1 MRPMKNTALRFICI
15 FILTSPA
22 LGVAQSDSKTTVGY
36 FSTANQENF
45 DKHVK
50 PLFDEFKGKCTAC
63 EVVNLTPYDEKGIYD
78 PSKLVEKLKS
88 TPDQVAFFYFD
99 WNKKM
104 FEADRPLIALLS
116 EKIAAGK
123 LVLAPTGQAAT
134 GEPGTPLSGTVM
146 GQTKDAVIIGETI
159 GRERLL
165 PQSYFGPEMLTAIYA
180 PKEHDDKGVGPLYF
194 AGRWAAVWQKR
205 TPKEWLSHFRIKKQK
220 SRKIFLDSNDLL
232 NR

>member
-1 MRPMKNTALRFICI
+1 MKYTALRFISVL
-15 FILTSPA
+15 ILSSTA
-22 LGVAQSDSKTTVGY
+22 MAESKITVGY

-45 DKHVK
+45 DKYVK
-50 PLFDEFKGKCTAC
+50 PLFDEFKSKCNTC
-63 EVVNLTPYDEKGIYD
+63 ELANLTPYDDKGSYD

-88 TPDQVAFFYFD
+88 IPSEITFLYFD

-104 FEADRPLIALLS
+104 FDADRPLIALLN
-116 EKIAAGK
+116 EKIAAGQ
-123 LVLAPTGQAAT
+123 LVLAPTGQAAN
-134 GEPGTPLSGTVM
+134 GEAGTPLSGTVM

-194 AGRWAAVWQKR
+194 AGKWAASWNKR
-205 TPKEWLSHFRIKKQK
+205 APKEWLDHFKTKKMK
-220 SRKIFLDSNDLL
+220 SRKIFLDANDLVG
-232 NR
+232 R